1 MAYEEFAYWYDDLNQ
16 AADFDGLVE
25 QLHAQLCLQGVPS
38 GIIADLGCGTGEVS
52 LRLAKLGYDMIGID
66 RSPDMLSIL
75 REKAEEENAQ
85 NILLLNQDLTQ
96 LDLYGT
102 IHGAVSTFDT
112 FNHLS
117 PADVEIALQ
126 KVHLFMEPGGVLLFD
141 ANTPYKHTD
150 VLANNTFEF
159 NDPEEDFCCRWENRY
174 LPDKQATEIKITARQ
189 EQEVLFEELFLE
201 YNYTMDFW
209 QTTLKNIGFTIV
221 AVQDGEN
228 FAPLTPTSQRY
239 LFTAV
244 KPK

>member
-16 AADFDGLVE
+16 AADFDGLVQ
-25 QLHAQLCLQGVPS
+25 QLHAQLCLQGITS
-38 GIIADLGCGTGEVS
+38 GIIADLGCGTGEVT
-52 LRLAKLGYDMIGID
+52 LRLAKLGYDMIAID

-112 FNHLS
+112 FNHL
-117 PADVEIALQ
+117 AKNDLVTALE
-126 KVHLFMEPGGVLLFD
+126 KVHLFMEPGGILLFD
-141 ANTPYKHTD
+141 ANTSYKHTH

-159 NDPEEDFCCRWENRY
+159 SDPEDDFFCQWENKY
-174 LPDKQATEIKITARQ
+174 LPQQQATEIKITARQ
-189 EQEVLFEELFLE
+189 GQEILFQENFLE
-201 YNYTMDFW
+201 YEYTMEDW
-209 QTTLKNIGFTIV
+209 QEMLSSAGFIIA
-221 AVQDGEN
+221 AVQDGES
-228 FAPLTPTSQRY
+228 FSPLTPTSQRY
-239 LFTAV
+239 LFTAR